1 MTSTKG
7 LLLSVAEATGQ
18 GQSHVLIG
26 VYVVKVRHFQSITAL
41 PTSLLLRR
49 LIFSSSW

>member
-18 GQSHVLIG
+18 EQAHALIG
-26 VYVVKVRHFQSITAL
+26 VCAVKVRHFQSITSL
-41 PTSLLLRR
+41 PTSLLLWR
-49 LIFSSSW
+49 LVFSSSW